1 MLTQASLPAALPVLQ
16 RLDDVPEGVELGV
29 PIPRP
34 VEEGVEVADAVREL
48 LLQLLQ
54 SESADTVLPPGRK
67 FCSIRCKHKVRW
79 HHISPMKDGSFGLMK
94 LILYSYKMQQTIIQ
108 D

>member
-29 PIPRP
+29 PVPRP

-67 FCSIRCKHKVRW
+67 FCSIRCKHSVRW
-79 HHISPMKDGSFGLMK
+79 QLFFQMIDVF
-94 LILYSYKMQQTIIQ
+94 
-108 D
+108 

>member
-29 PIPRP
+29 PVPRP

-54 SESADTVLPPGRK
+54 SESADAVLPPGRK
-67 FCSIRCKHKVRW
+67 FCSIRYKRKVRW
-79 HHISPMKDGSFGLMK
+79 QRTSQVKDGSFGLMK
-94 LILYSYKMQQTIIQ
+94 LILYSES
-108 D
+108 